1 MMKTLTSLALISLV
15 MMTAGCASKTE
26 RQFISGCKTGGID
39 GSTCSCIYDKLE
51 NKYGEDGL
59 KENLYTLQQTESFQK
74 DMVNISYQCMKE

>member
-26 RQFISGCKTGGID
+26 RQFISGCKTGGIN

-51 NKYGEDGL
+51 NKYGEDAL
-59 KENLYTLQQTESFQK
+59 KENLYTLQQTESFQR

>member
-1 MMKTLTSLALISLV
+1 MKIQTSLALITLTL
-15 MMTAGCASKTE
+15 MIAGCASKTE

-59 KENLYTLQQTESFQK
+59 KENLYTLQQTESFQM
-74 DMVNISYQCMKE
+74 DMVNVSYQCMKE

>member
-1 MMKTLTSLALISLV
+1 MKTLTSLALISLV

-59 KENLYTLQQTESFQK
+59 KENLYTLQQTESFQR
-74 DMVNISYQCMKE
+74 DMVNVSYQCMKE

>member
-1 MMKTLTSLALISLV
+1 MKIHTSLALISLAL
-15 MMTAGCASKTE
+15 MPAGCASKTE

-59 KENLYTLQQTESFQK
+59 KENIYTLQQTESFQM
-74 DMVNISYQCMKE
+74 DMVNVSYQCMKE

>member
-1 MMKTLTSLALISLV
+1 MMKIQISLV
-15 MMTAGCASKTE
+15 LISVALMASGCASKTE

-59 KENLYTLQQTESFQK
+59 KENLYTLQQTESFQM
-74 DMVNISYQCMKE
+74 DMVNVSYQCMKE

>member
-1 MMKTLTSLALISLV
+1 MMKIQISLV
-15 MMTAGCASKTE
+15 LISVALMASGCASKTE

-39 GSTCSCIYDKLE
+39 GSTCSCIYDKFE

-59 KENLYTLQQTESFQK
+59 KENLYTLQQTESFQR

>member
-1 MMKTLTSLALISLV
+1 MKTLTSLALISLV

-59 KENLYTLQQTESFQK
+59 KENIYTLQQTESFQT
-74 DMVNISYQCMKE
+74 DMINVSYQCMKE

>member
-1 MMKTLTSLALISLV
+1 MMKIQTSLIVVSVALLAS
-15 MMTAGCASKTE
+15 GCASKTE

-59 KENLYTLQQTESFQK
+59 KENLYTLQQTESFQR

>member
-1 MMKTLTSLALISLV
+1 MKTLTSFALISLV

-39 GSTCSCIYDKLE
+39 SSTCSCIYDKLE

-59 KENLYTLQQTESFQK
+59 KENIYTLQQTESFQT
-74 DMVNISYQCMKE
+74 DMINVSYQCMKE

>member
-1 MMKTLTSLALISLV
+1 MKIQTSLIVVSVALLAS
-15 MMTAGCASKTE
+15 GCASKTE

-51 NKYGEDGL
+51 DKYGEDGL
-59 KENLYTLQQTESFQK
+59 KKNLYTLQQTESFQR

>member
-1 MMKTLTSLALISLV
+1 MKIQTSLVLISVAL
-15 MMTAGCASKTE
+15 MASGCASKTE

-59 KENLYTLQQTESFQK
+59 KKNLYTLQQTESFQR

>member
-1 MMKTLTSLALISLV
+1 MMKIQTSIALISVAL
-15 MMTAGCASKTE
+15 MASGCASKTE

-59 KENLYTLQQTESFQK
+59 KENIYTLQQTESFQM
-74 DMVNISYQCMKE
+74 DMVNVSYQCMKE

>member
-1 MMKTLTSLALISLV
+1 MKIQTSLVLISVAL
-15 MMTAGCASKTE
+15 MASGCASKTE

-51 NKYGEDGL
+51 DKYGEDGL
-59 KENLYTLQQTESFQK
+59 KKNLYTLQQTESFQR

>member
-1 MMKTLTSLALISLV
+1 MLTSLALISLV

-59 KENLYTLQQTESFQK
+59 KENIYTLQQTESFQRGGPTCL
-74 DMVNISYQCMKE
+74 NN

>member
-1 MMKTLTSLALISLV
+1 MKTQTSLALISLV

-59 KENLYTLQQTESFQK
+59 KNNLYTLQQTESFQM
-74 DMVNISYQCMKE
+74 DMVNVSYQCMKE

>member
-1 MMKTLTSLALISLV
+1 MKIQTSLALIILV

-51 NKYGEDGL
+51 KKYGEDGL
-59 KENLYTLQQTESFQK
+59 KENIFTLQQTESFQM
-74 DMVNISYQCMKE
+74 DMVNVSYQCMKE